1 MEPKLCKRGSD
12 IINGLE
18 FQKESSCG
26 RRWNVIIH
34 EHEK

>member
-12 IINGLE
+12 RINGLE
-18 FQKESSCG
+18 FKKESSCG
-26 RRWNVIIH
+26 RRWNVIH